1 MGYMGH
7 LIDILGAIQSTVS
20 ASEEFR
26 ALIESSLSTHVDG
39 EGEPADDGSTVDAWG
54 RILQS
59 NEDEMKQQSRLLA
72 NCDPTEH
79 QEYGGCSLAGF
90 PSNAAEYE
98 NDTEDFDYQYN
109 SSMQ

>member
-7 LIDILGAIQSTVS
+7 LIEIFGAIQSTVS

-26 ALIESSLSTHVDG
+26 ALIESSLSAHVDG
-39 EGEPADDGSTVDAWG
+39 EGEPADDGPTVEAWN

-59 NEDEMKQQSRLLA
+59 NEEEIKQQTRLLA
-72 NCDPTEH
+72 NCDPAEQ
-79 QEYGGCSLAGF
+79 QEYGGCNLAGF

-98 NDTEDFDYQYN
+98 NDTEDFDFQYN
-109 SSMQ
+109 SAMQ